1 MKPAP
6 IAGALRPLART
17 HRGLITA
24 LLGVGAAA
32 SVCEGIGI
40 SLFLPLL
47 HSMGPSGFDEGTG
60 GALGRFFHRVFEGV
74 PNESRMHVVLGA
86 MFGLLAAKA
95 GLNAANGLLFARLD
109 SRLVDELRQG
119 VMDQALRV
127 RLGFIERHRTGEL
140 IAMVQNQTWETSG
153 ALATVIGIVIRM
165 ATIGIFGLALVT
177 ISWQLTLTVAA
188 ALLVIS
194 WIVRQIGRRVD
205 RQAGYGLREWNAL
218 SQRCIEVLRGQR
230 TARAFGREDH
240 ERAEFATSSTSTSRA
255 YWRVERLRALVNPIS
270 ELMVAALLA
279 GVLLLSLS
287 EPGGLPSVLTF
298 MFILFRLQ
306 PQVQRLDSDRVN
318 LAAAAPAVRAVT
330 GFLSD
335 VGKPYLPE
343 GARPFCG
350 LKDAITFSGVSY
362 RYDGQAESDAALSGV
377 TARIPAN
384 ETTAIVGPSGSGK
397 STLTYLLMRFADPLE
412 GSIQL
417 DGVGLEEFSL
427 ATWRGGIALVS
438 QDSHVFHAT
447 VADNIRY
454 GRPDATDDAVREAA
468 RKAHAHEFIE
478 ALPDGYGTC
487 LGEEGV
493 QLSGGQRQ
501 RIALARAL
509 IRNARIL
516 ILDEATNALDAIAEN
531 VIQDALAELAGHYT
545 MIVIAHRLATIEQA
559 DHVLVLDQGLLVQ
572 QGERARL
579 LAEKGLFSQLNEL
592 QPGRTL

>member
-1 MKPAP
+1 
-6 IAGALRPLART
+6 
-17 HRGLITA
+17 
-24 LLGVGAAA
+24 
-32 SVCEGIGI
+32 
-40 SLFLPLL
+40 
-47 HSMGPSGFDEGTG
+47 
-60 GALGRFFHRVFEGV
+60 
-74 PNESRMHVVLGA
+74 
-86 MFGLLAAKA
+86 
-95 GLNAANGLLFARLD
+95 
-109 SRLVDELRQG
+109 
-119 VMDQALRV
+119 
-127 RLGFIERHRTGEL
+127 
-140 IAMVQNQTWETSG
+140 
-153 ALATVIGIVIRM
+153 
-165 ATIGIFGLALVT
+165 
-177 ISWQLTLTVAA
+177 
-188 ALLVIS
+188 
-194 WIVRQIGRRVD
+194 
-205 RQAGYGLREWNAL
+205 
-218 SQRCIEVLRGQR
+218 
-230 TARAFGREDH
+230 
-240 ERAEFATSSTSTSRA
+240 
-255 YWRVERLRALVNPIS
+255 
-270 ELMVAALLA
+270 MVAALLA

-287 EPGGLPSVLTF
+287 EPGRLPSVLTF

-350 LKDAITFSGVSY
+350 LKDAITFSDVSY